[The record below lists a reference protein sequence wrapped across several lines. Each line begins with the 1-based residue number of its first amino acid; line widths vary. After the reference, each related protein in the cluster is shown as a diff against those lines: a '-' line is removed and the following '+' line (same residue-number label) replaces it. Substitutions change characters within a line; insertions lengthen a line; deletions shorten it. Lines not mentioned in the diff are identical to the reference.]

1 MLGQVSV
8 CVCFHVQN
16 TNVTYKTSDT
26 HTETSEIH
34 HPSSYKVF
42 QCSIMYKLVPGNSR
56 QLRFRQCSITGSSWI
71 SIIIPHGQLLTKLL
85 LNG

>member
-16 TNVTYKTSDT
+16 ANVTYKTSDT

-42 QCSIMYKLVPGNSR
+42 QCSIMYK
-56 QLRFRQCSITGSSWI
+56 
-71 SIIIPHGQLLTKLL
+71 
-85 LNG
+85 